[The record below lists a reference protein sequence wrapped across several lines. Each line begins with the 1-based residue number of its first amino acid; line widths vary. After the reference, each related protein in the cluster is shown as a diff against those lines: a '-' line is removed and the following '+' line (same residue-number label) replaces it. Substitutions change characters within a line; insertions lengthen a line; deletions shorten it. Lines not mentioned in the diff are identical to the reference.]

1 MNTAAWRR
9 SPNLILAC
17 AVGALLLAMG
27 VRATFGLFMQ
37 PMGMARGWSRE
48 VFSFAFAIQ
57 NIVWGLA
64 APLLGVL
71 ADRHGS
77 GRTIVLGAL
86 LYALGLAGM
95 AWATTPAEL
104 YLTAGLL
111 VGIGQAGTTFGV
123 VLGVVG
129 RAFAP
134 QQRSSALGLA
144 SAGGS
149 LGQFVMMPLGASLIA
164 AFDWQAALW
173 WMAGL
178 SMVTVAL
185 AAMLTGRPQHTG
197 AHDDVPLGDAFR
209 GALRDRSFHLLFWS
223 FFVCGF
229 HTAFITLHLPAFV
242 VDQGLNFGHG
252 AMAVAVIGL
261 FNVIGSWGA
270 GWLGDRRSKRA
281 LLSWLYLLR
290 AGSIAILLALPLT
303 PLTLY
308 LFAATMGLLWLGTVP
323 LTNGLVGQIYG
334 MRYVATLYGLVF
346 LGHQVGSFVGAWLG
360 GWAYEHTGS
369 YALMWWLGIGLAL
382 AAGALAR
389 PIDERPVG
397 SRNAAAAAAAA
408 VVPAP
413 AAARESR

>member
-1 MNTAAWRR
+1 MYPMTWRR
-9 SPNLILAC
+9 SPHLILAC
-17 AVGALLLAMG
+17 AVVVLLLAMG

-64 APLLGVL
+64 APLLGAL

-77 GRTIVLGAL
+77 GRTIALGAL
-86 LYALGLAGM
+86 FYALGLVGTAY
-95 AWATTPAEL
+95 ATTPAML
-104 YLTAGLL
+104 YLASGLL

-134 QQRSSALGLA
+134 AQRSAALGLA

-149 LGQFVMMPLGASLIA
+149 LGQFVMMPVGGALIA
-164 AFDWQAALW
+164 AFDWQASLW

-178 SMVTVAL
+178 SLVAAL
-185 AAMLTGRPQHTG
+185 MAAMLTGKPAASG
-197 AHDDVPLGDAFR
+197 AHGDLRLGDAFR
-209 GALRDRSFHLLFWS
+209 EALRDRSFHLLFWS

-229 HTAFITLHLPAFV
+229 HTAFITLHLPSFV
-242 VDQGLNFGHG
+242 VDQGLNFKHG
-252 AMAVAVIGL
+252 AMAVATIGL

-270 GWLGDRRSKRA
+270 GWLGGRRSKRA
-281 LLSWLYLLR
+281 LLTWLYVLR
-290 AGSIAILLALPLT
+290 AGSIAILLAFPLT

-323 LTNGLVGQIYG
+323 LTNGLVGEIYG
-334 MRYVATLYGLVF
+334 MRYVSTLYGLIF

-369 YALMWWLGIGLAL
+369 YDLMWWLGIGLAL
-382 AAGALAR
+382 AAGAVTR
-389 PIDERPVG
+389 PVDERPIG
-397 SRNAAAAAAAA
+397 QRGAPQAALGPVVAAS
-408 VVPAP
+408 V
-413 AAARESR
+413 REP